1 MNDTFMLGF
10 LAKSSET
17 TVGERILEG
26 GQIVI
31 LGMLTVF
38 AVLAILWGILALSK
52 IFFYDNPAKKSN
64 AKDGNASI
72 NEEKEEAPVAK
83 ETASTPCEEDD
94 GAIVAAITAAVSE
107 YLKDDAA
114 YAGGFRVVS
123 FRRNGS
129 SWNKKS
135 N

>member
-1 MNDTFMLGF
+1 MNDTLMLGF
-10 LAKSSET
+10 LAQSSET
-17 TVGERILEG
+17 TVGDRILEG

-38 AVLAILWGILALSK
+38 AVLAILWGVLAISK
-52 IFFYDNPAKKSN
+52 IFFYDLPAKKSN
-64 AKDGNASI
+64 AKNSDASVK
-72 NEEKEEAPVAK
+72 EEKNEAPVVK
-83 ETASTPCEEDD
+83 ETVSVSYEEDD

-129 SWNKKS
+129 AWNKKS